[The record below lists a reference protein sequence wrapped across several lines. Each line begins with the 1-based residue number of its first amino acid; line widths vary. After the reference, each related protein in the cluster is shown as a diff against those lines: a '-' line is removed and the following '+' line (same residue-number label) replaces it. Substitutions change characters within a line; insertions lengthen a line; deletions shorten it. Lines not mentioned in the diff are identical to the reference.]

1 MKKLA
6 LSLVAVL
13 GLYLSPL
20 STVSTASACDGE
32 TGHTAAAPAAK
43 AGVQKTGVQKVS
55 LEGKVVTAGC
65 PMEAAKANC
74 TGVALVVGET
84 KHPIKKA
91 AKGSELAGKAKDTDK
106 LVKVTGTQE
115 GELLTVTGYEIKG

>member
-43 AGVQKTGVQKVS
+43 TGVQKVSQVS

>member
-1 MKKLA
+1 MKKLS

-20 STVSTASACDGE
+20 STLSTASACDGE
-32 TGHTAAAPAAK
+32 TGHSAAAPAA
-43 AGVQKTGVQKVS
+43 KTGVQKVS

-84 KHPIKKA
+84 KHPIKKS